1 MALQS
6 SMTFINLP
14 VKDLKKTM
22 DFFTHI
28 GFTFNPQFTDDKA
41 ASMVIN
47 DNTYA
52 HFLTEAFFK
61 NFTTKAISD
70 ATKSTEVLIALS
82 AQNREQVDEIVK
94 KAIESGGSPASDPQ
108 DHGFMYQW
116 SFQDL
121 DGHIWEVA
129 YMDPSAM
136 QQG

>member
-1 MALQS
+1 MTLKS

-14 VKDLKKTM
+14 VKDLQKTM

-28 GFTFNPQFTDDKA
+28 GFSFNPQFTDDKA

-47 DNTYA
+47 DNTFA
-52 HFLTEAFFK
+52 HFLIESFFK
-61 NFTTKAISD
+61 GFTPNAISD
-70 ATKSTEVLIALS
+70 AKKSTEVLIALS
-82 AQNREQVDEIVK
+82 AESKEQVDEIVN
-94 KAIESGGSPASDPQ
+94 KAIEGGGSPASDKQ

-129 YMDPSAM
+129 YMDPVAF

>member
-1 MALQS
+1 MTLQS

-14 VKDLKKTM
+14 VKDLQKTM

-28 GFTFNPQFTDDKA
+28 GFAFNPQFTDENA
-41 ASMVIN
+41 ASMIIN

-52 HFLTEAFFK
+52 HFLIESYFK
-61 NFTTKAISD
+61 TFITKEISD
-70 ATKSTEVLIALS
+70 AKKSTEVLIALAAES
-82 AQNREQVDEIVK
+82 KEQVDEIVN
-94 KAIESGGSPASDPQ
+94 KAIASGGSPASDPK
-108 DHGFMYQW
+108 DLGFMYQW

-136 QQG
+136 QEG